1 MSFHAR
7 PIPIPA
13 HVPGGRNDTA
23 QPQVRLASPVDD
35 PPATPPPTSSADT
48 SHSAPM
54 ATSST
59 AYTASTAAR
68 DTPWPWYRREPW
80 LSVVLAAFVPIAVG
94 FATPQE
100 FHALLLGLSG
110 LLLVM
115 SIAMLIRQ
123 GPFTEHPRPKTAR
136 RSAGSGIAPSA
147 STVPATSTAP

>member
-13 HVPGGRNDTA
+13 HLPGGRNDTS
-23 QPQVRLASPVDD
+23 QPQVRLASPMED
-35 PPATPPPTSSADT
+35 PPAESPSATLIESSETVAAARTS
-48 SHSAPM
+48 
-54 ATSST
+54 
-59 AYTASTAAR
+59 TASTSPASSTTSRVAH
-68 DTPWPWYRREPW
+68 DAPWPWYRREPW

-110 LLLVM
+110 LLLVL

-123 GPFTEHPRPKTAR
+123 GPFTEHPRPTTAR
-136 RSAGSGIAPSA
+136 
-147 STVPATSTAP
+147 TADRRVAA